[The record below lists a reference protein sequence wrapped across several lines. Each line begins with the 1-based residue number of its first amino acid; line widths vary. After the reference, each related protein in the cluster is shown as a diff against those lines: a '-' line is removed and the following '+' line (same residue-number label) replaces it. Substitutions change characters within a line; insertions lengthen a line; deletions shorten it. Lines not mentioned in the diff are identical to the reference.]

1 MCMKVSGKVG
11 NRPMNNCLNFGGDS
25 DHRLNT
31 WIVFRIRHYCEIR
44 KVVSSDCA
52 ALRCRAGRA
61 LAGIDHHSNYGVI
74 TSPALGGGRHC
85 PIASSFISISRLWVV
100 CMQMCVIGTPEDST
114 EKPHSVPCQ
123 NEGFCLNGGTCYHFE
138 SLDRDYCV

>member
-1 MCMKVSGKVG
+1 MKVSGKVG

-61 LAGIDHHSNYGVI
+61 LAGI
-74 TSPALGGGRHC
+74 T
-85 PIASSFISISRLWVV
+85 IATMASLRRRPLAEV
-100 CMQMCVIGTPEDST
+100 GT
-114 EKPHSVPCQ
+114 VP
-123 NEGFCLNGGTCYHFE
+123 L
-138 SLDRDYCV
+138 LLVL